1 MPTIKELR
9 DRADDYR
16 DVLRRKGADSMLE
29 QFEQGL
35 ASYTEWTGL
44 RSQIEQK
51 RAEQKQLSKQIGAYI
66 GKEKAG
72 TLTPDDADPRER
84 ATQLKTEIAGLEDG
98 ERESESRLRGIEMR
112 LPGWLADD
120 VPDGDDEAAAVA
132 IEYRGTPSVPP
143 EFEDAFTAAHP
154 SVAHTPYDVAATG
167 GEAFAHY
174 GLVGSLVDQE
184 TAGAVAQSRFYYEL
198 DDLVLLDFAISMWA
212 MEFFRSRGFEQMM
225 VTPYMLRRSIEER
238 ICYIEAFEDTIFEVP
253 DKDDQESGDLVLL
266 PSSEH
271 SIVAYY
277 LDTIFRPDEL
287 PRRVTAWSPCFRR
300 EAGARKDTRGL
311 FRVKQFHKV
320 EVHSIVPVGQA
331 DAELEKLRV
340 DVQDFLDTL
349 DVPNRSAVIAAG
361 DMDKRAMK
369 QIDVE
374 TWMPAQGRYAET
386 HSIATLGTWV
396 SEKAKIRVK
405 TGEGKGAKNEP
416 VANLYATAVAVQR
429 MICAIAENHFDPA
442 TRSIV
447 VPDALHKYMMGVTS
461 IEVPDPGRGT
471 RAAARS

>member
-16 DVLRRKGADSMLE
+16 DVLRRKGADGMLA
-29 QFEQGL
+29 QFDRGL
-35 ASYTEWTGL
+35 AAYGEWTGL
-44 RSQIEQK
+44 RTQIEQR

-72 TLTPDDADPRER
+72 QLTPDDVDPRER
-84 ATQLKTEIAGLEDG
+84 ATELKSEIASMEEG
-98 ERESESRLRGIEMR
+98 ERTTEAELRGIEMR

-132 IEYRGTPSVPP
+132 IEYRGVPAVPP
-143 EFEDAFTAAHP
+143 EFADAFAAAHP
-154 SVAHTPYDVAATG
+154 NAESKPYDVQATG

-174 GLVGSLVDQE
+174 GLVGSLVDQQ
-184 TAGAVAQSRFYYEL
+184 TAGEVAQSRFYYEL

-212 MEFFRSRGFEQMM
+212 MEFFRGRGFEQMM
-225 VTPYMLRRSIEER
+225 VTPYMLRRTIEER

-277 LDTIFRPDEL
+277 LDTIFQPDEL

-320 EVHSIVPVGQA
+320 EVHSIVPVDHA
-331 DAELEKLRV
+331 DDELEKLRV

-396 SEKAKIRVK
+396 SEKAKIRVR
-405 TGEGKGAKNEP
+405 TGEGKKAKNEP

-429 MICAIAENHFDPA
+429 MICAIAENHFDAA
-442 TRSIV
+442 TRTIR
-447 VPDALHKYMMGVTS
+447 VPEALHKYMMGVTA
-461 IEVPDPGRGT
+461 IEVPRGDS
-471 RAAARS
+471 A

>member
-1 MPTIKELR
+1 MPTIKDLR

-16 DVLRRKGADSMLE
+16 EVLRRKGADGMLAH
-29 QFEQGL
+29 FDRGL
-35 ASYTEWTGL
+35 TTYSTWTGL
-44 RSQIEQK
+44 RQTIDGK

-66 GKEKAG
+66 AKQNSGKLSGDE
-72 TLTPDDADPRER
+72 PDPREQATAIKQAIAELESDER
-84 ATQLKTEIAGLEDG
+84 AAEAE
-98 ERESESRLRGIEMR
+98 LRGIEMR

-120 VPDGDDEAAAVA
+120 VPDGDDEAAARP
-132 IEYRGTPSVPP
+132 IEYRGTPRVAPD
-143 EFEDAFTAAHP
+143 DAEAFAATHP
-154 SVAHTPYDVAATG
+154 NAQSQPYDVEATG
-167 GEAFAHY
+167 GEPFAHY
-174 GLVGSLVDQE
+174 GLVGSLVDQQ
-184 TAGAVAQSRFYYEL
+184 TAGEVAQSRFYYEL
-198 DDLVLLDFAISMWA
+198 DELVLLDFAISMWA
-212 MEFFRSRGFEQMM
+212 MEFFRGRGFEQMM
-225 VTPYMLRRSIEER
+225 VTPYMLRKSVEEQ

-277 LDTIFRPDEL
+277 LDTIFKPDDL

-320 EVHSIVPVGQA
+320 EVHSIVPLDRAEQ
-331 DAELEKLRV
+331 ELEKLRV

-349 DVPNRSAVIAAG
+349 DLPNRSAVIAAG
-361 DMDKRAMK
+361 DMDKRAIK

-396 SEKAKIRVK
+396 SEKAKIRVRV
-405 TGEGKGAKNEP
+405 GEGKQARNEP

-429 MICAIAENHFDPA
+429 MICAIAENHYDAA
-442 TRSIV
+442 TRTIA
-447 VPDALHKYMMGVTS
+447 VPKALHKYMMGVTS
-461 IEVPDPGRGT
+461 IPVGE
-471 RAAARS
+471 RAE

>member
-1 MPTIKELR
+1 MPTIRELR

-16 DVLRRKGADSMLE
+16 DVLRRKGADGMLA
-29 QFEQGL
+29 QFDRGL
-35 ASYTEWTGL
+35 DAYAEWTAL
-44 RSQIEQK
+44 RQGIEGK

-66 GKEKAG
+66 GKQKAG
-72 TLTPDDADPRER
+72 TLGPDDADPRER
-84 ATQLKTEIAGLEDG
+84 ATELKGEIAADE
-98 ERESESRLRGIEMR
+98 ERDRTVEAELRGIEMR

-120 VPDGDDEAAAVA
+120 VPDGDDEAAARP
-132 IEYRGTPSVPP
+132 IEYRGTPRVAP
-143 EFEDAFTAAHP
+143 DAAADFAAAHP
-154 SVAHTPYDVAATG
+154 DAASEPYDVAATG
-167 GEAFAHY
+167 GEPFAHY

-184 TAGAVAQSRFYYEL
+184 AAGEVAQSRFYYEL

-212 MEFFRSRGFEQMM
+212 MEFFRSRGFERMM
-225 VTPYMLRRSIEER
+225 VTPYMLRKSVEER

-253 DKDDQESGDLVLL
+253 DKDDNESGDLVLL

-287 PRRVTAWSPCFRR
+287 PKRVTAWSPCFRR

-320 EVHSIVPVGQA
+320 EVHSIVPPDQA

-349 DVPNRSAVIAAG
+349 GLPSRSVVIAAG
-361 DMDKRAMK
+361 DMDKRATK

-374 TWMPAQGRYAET
+374 TWMPAQNRYAET
-386 HSIATLGTWV
+386 HSIATLGEWV
-396 SEKAKIRVK
+396 SEKARIRMKV
-405 TGEGKGAKNEP
+405 GEGKAAKNEL
-416 VANLYATAVAVQR
+416 VHNLYATAVAVQR
-429 MICAIAENHFDPA
+429 MICAIAENHYDGH
-442 TRSIV
+442 TKSIR
-447 VPDALHKYMMGVTS
+447 VPEALHKYMMGVTE
-461 IEVPDPGRGT
+461 IAVPG
-471 RAAARS
+471 